1 MLTLISYISKIK
13 LRPQEIKI
21 DVKTKKF
28 KSGFISVIGRPNVG
42 KSTIVNSIVGEKVS
56 AVSNKPNTTR
66 NRITGILTSHDSQ
79 LIFLDTPG
87 IHRAKGKLQKAM
99 VQTSMNSI
107 AEADVLLVVIDAQ
120 RPFAQGDKF
129 IIENLP
135 KPSILAVNKIDLIK
149 KEEILEIIK
158 SATDYRNKFTDI
170 IPISALRNDGT
181 AELVEIILKNLPEG
195 GNKYFPDDMYT
206 DQPER
211 FLVAE
216 IIREKIFNQ
225 TRDEIPYKT
234 AVMVEEFKENPKKG
248 IIKIGATVFVERKNH
263 KGIIIGKSG
272 ELLKS
277 VGSQSRVE
285 IERILGTKVF
295 LEIWVKVKEKWTEN
309 ESLIRE
315 IGYIN

>member
-1 MLTLISYISKIK
+1 MLTLISYISKVI
-13 LRPQEIKI
+13 LLSREIKI
-21 DVKTKKF
+21 DEISNNY

-66 NRITGILTSHDSQ
+66 NRITGILTSDNSQ

-87 IHRAKGKLQKAM
+87 IHRARGKLQKAM

-107 AEADVLLVVIDAQ
+107 SEADLLLVLIDAQ
-120 RPFAQGDKF
+120 KPFVQGDKF

-135 KPSILAVNKIDLIK
+135 KPSILVINKIDLIK
-149 KEEILEIIK
+149 KPEILEIIRTA
-158 SATDYRNKFTDI
+158 SEYGNKFSEI
-170 IPISALRNDGT
+170 IPVSALNRDGT
-181 AELVEIILKNLPEG
+181 AELVNIIIGNLPNG
-195 GNKYFPDDMYT
+195 KKYFPDDMYT
-206 DQPER
+206 DQQER

-216 IIREKIFNQ
+216 IIREKIFNL

-234 AVMVEEFKENPKKG
+234 AVQVDEFRENTKKG
-248 IIKIGATVFVERKNH
+248 IIKIGATIFVDKQNH

-272 ELLKS
+272 ELLKT
-277 VGSQSRVE
+277 VGNQSRLE

-295 LEIWVKVKEKWTEN
+295 MELWVKVKEKWTEN
-309 ESLIRE
+309 ESLIKE
-315 IGYIN
+315 IGYLS